1 MPVFD
6 QGDNS
11 VNPDHYAEKMVG
23 ALCEVTFTLKHYAI
37 AAQTKANG
45 NVVDANDI
53 FSAHVENVSI
63 LKKTPTLPPSPYK
76 GRAGKK
82 PKHRAQ
88 LPTRTE
94 HINAAAAFIPHV
106 DLDSKPA
113 THGSEISPP
122 STFNKMFSTDP
133 DASSVVTRSL
143 SASIS
148 PSPLADALGA
158 CPPTP
163 PLSTL
168 PKTKGGAIA
177 GKSSTSSSLTTDVR
191 TQGTDYSIR
200 PTIETNIDFLHPTV
214 SISSA
219 ATLTS
224 DDYDEVKDFVD
235 IPSIKKQKTKE

>member
-11 VNPDHYAEKMVG
+11 VNPEHYAEKMVG

-45 NVVDANDI
+45 NVVDANDV
-53 FSAHVENVSI
+53 FSAHVESVSI
-63 LKKTPTLPPSPYK
+63 LKKPPTLPPSPYK
-76 GRAGKK
+76 GRSGKK

-94 HINAAAAFIPHV
+94 HINAAASSIPPF

-113 THGSEISPP
+113 THGTETSPP
-122 STFNKMFSTDP
+122 STFDKRFSTDP
-133 DASSVVTRSL
+133 DASSVVTHSL

-148 PSPLADALGA
+148 PSPLADALTA
-158 CPPTP
+158 SPPATP
-163 PLSTL
+163 QSTL
-168 PKTKGGAIA
+168 PTIKGGAIA
-177 GKSSTSSSLTTDVR
+177 GKSSTSSSLPTDVR

-200 PTIETNIDFLHPTV
+200 PNIKTNVVFLHPTV

-224 DDYDEVKDFVD
+224 DDDDEVEDFVE
-235 IPSIKKQKTKE
+235 IPSIHKQKTKE

>member
-23 ALCEVTFTLKHYAI
+23 ALCEVKFTLKHYAI
-37 AAQTKANG
+37 AAQTKVNG
-45 NVVDANDI
+45 NVVDANDV
-53 FSAHVENVSI
+53 FSAQVENVSI
-63 LKKTPTLPPSPYK
+63 LKKPPTLPPSPYK

-82 PKHRAQ
+82 PKNRAQ
-88 LPTRTE
+88 LLTRTE

-122 STFNKMFSTDP
+122 STFDKMFSTDP

-148 PSPLADALGA
+148 PSPLADTLGA

-163 PLSTL
+163 VSHHLFPPLSTSFHL
-168 PKTKGGAIA
+168 P
-177 GKSSTSSSLTTDVR
+177 
-191 TQGTDYSIR
+191 
-200 PTIETNIDFLHPTV
+200 
-214 SISSA
+214 
-219 ATLTS
+219 
-224 DDYDEVKDFVD
+224 
-235 IPSIKKQKTKE
+235 